1 MRNNDL
7 IGHSWPDHRAGAPR
21 MNRRTMILAA
31 SCVALAAFAP
41 GSATASGSAVTARS
55 SSDDATLTS
64 QSPIDFRPDEITF
77 VDSLPEITFAYPPT
91 VDVTLVNTGSPD
103 EEKTVRAD
111 VPPGAAH
118 IELSGERWE
127 LVQFHWHTPSEHQIE
142 GQATPLEMHLVHHRS
157 DGTAADGPFLVIG
170 VFLEE
175 GPENSA
181 LAPIFENIPMVDAA
195 DETVPVPG
203 VDLTGVLPAGRESFR
218 YSGSLTTPPFTEPVT
233 WVVFAEPITVSSE
246 QIAAFEGLFA
256 EGNTREVQPLND
268 REVLSDAAD
277 RFGDS
282 GAPGSTA
289 PAN

>member
-1 MRNNDL
+1 MTIDRSL
-7 IGHSWPDHRAGAPR
+7 VARPSGGAPR

-31 SCVALAAFAP
+31 SCVALAAMAP
-41 GSATASGSAVTARS
+41 GSATASGSAVTSRS

-77 VDSLPEITFAYPPT
+77 VDSLPEITFTYPPT

-111 VPPGAAH
+111 VPAGAAH
-118 IELSGERWE
+118 IEVSGERWE

-157 DGTAADGPFLVIG
+157 DGTASDGPFLVVG

-181 LAPIFENIPMVDAA
+181 LAPIFESISMVDAA
-195 DETVPVPG
+195 DETVPVPD

-233 WVVFAEPITVSSE
+233 WVVLRNRSPSRVSRSLPSRGSSQKATPGRYSRSTTVRS
-246 QIAAFEGLFA
+246 
-256 EGNTREVQPLND
+256 
-268 REVLSDAAD
+268 
-277 RFGDS
+277 
-282 GAPGSTA
+282 
-289 PAN
+289 